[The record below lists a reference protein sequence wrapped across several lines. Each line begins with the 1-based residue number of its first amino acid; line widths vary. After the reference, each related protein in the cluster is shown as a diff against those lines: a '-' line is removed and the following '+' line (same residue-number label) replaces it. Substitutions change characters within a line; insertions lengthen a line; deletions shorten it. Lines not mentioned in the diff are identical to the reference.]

1 MTTSNS
7 HSFDYGKLAY
17 DRTEIADTLYRYAAG
32 LDLGDADVLASAFTA
47 DVVFDFTP
55 AASKAEVEFP
65 VLSSRDVVV
74 KSLLAVLGPL
84 DTSHSVSNIQTTVNG
99 ESATLTAHILAQHF
113 MPGEGP
119 RPDRTRHALVLN
131 RCDADLVRD
140 GDTWRISRLTIDN
153 IWFEGDPAVGTA
165 MLSGD
170 S

>member
-1 MTTSNS
+1 MATSNT
-7 HSFDYGKLAY
+7 HSIDYGKLAY

-32 LDLGDADVLASAFTA
+32 LDLGDADVLASAFTE

-55 AASKAEVEFP
+55 AASKAAVEFP

-119 RPDRTRHALVLN
+119 RPDRTTHALFMN
-131 RCDADLVRD
+131 RYDAALVRD
-140 GDTWRISRLTIDN
+140 ADTWRISRLTIDTT
-153 IWFEGDPAVGTA
+153 WFEGDPA
-165 MLSGD
+165 ML
-170 S
+170 